1 MRQVQVNLPGR
12 EYVILIGCNLAA
24 DRSAVEFFRV
34 AAGGRRCGLVA
45 DSTVAPLY
53 GGGAAALAAAGGATL
68 AGTATF
74 PAGEASKTPEALLG
88 LYRDAI
94 RLGLDRK
101 SLVLALGGGVTGDLA
116 GFFAAT
122 WMRGL
127 DFIQLPTTLLAM
139 VDSSVGGKTGVDLPE
154 GKNLVGAFHQPRLVW
169 CDLDTLKTL
178 PDREWRCGLAEIV
191 KYGVIL
197 DAPLF
202 SRLETH
208 TLASLKADAAAVA
221 DIVARCCELK
231 AQVVLADERETT
243 GLRMVLN
250 YGHTFG
256 HPLETLGGYG
266 LYNHGEAVAIG
277 MGMAAD
283 LAVLL
288 DRCPADLP
296 ARQDA
301 LLRRLGLP
309 THAEPGR
316 FRAED
321 LLNLMYRDKKTAG
334 GRLRLILPRSL
345 GTVEVC
351 SVEDRRLLLRVVGGR
366 CGGES

>member
-12 EYVILIGCNLAA
+12 EYEILIGSGLATDTA
-24 DRSAVEFFRV
+24 AVTAFRAV
-34 AAGGRRCGLVA
+34 AAGRRCGLVA
-45 DSTVAPLY
+45 DDTVAPLY
-53 GGGAAALAAAGGATL
+53 AAAVTALAAAADATFAGAV
-68 AGTATF
+68 TF
-74 PAGEASKTPEALLG
+74 PAGETSKTTETLAH
-88 LYRDAI
+88 LYCEAI

-197 DAPLF
+197 DASLF
-202 SRLETH
+202 AQLETQ
-208 TLASLKADAAAVA
+208 TLPSLQADTAAVA
-221 DIVARCCELK
+221 AVVARCCELK
-231 AQVVLADERETT
+231 AQVVLADEKETT
-243 GLRMVLN
+243 GRRMILN

-266 LYNHGEAVAIG
+266 GYNHGEAVAVG

-288 DRCPADLP
+288 ARCPPDLP

-309 THAEPGR
+309 THAAPGR
-316 FRAED
+316 FRAEEV
-321 LLNLMYRDKKTAG
+321 LNLMLRDKKTVG
-334 GRLRLILPRSL
+334 GRLRLILPRAL
-345 GTVEVC
+345 GTVEVRA
-351 SVEDRRLLLRVVGGR
+351 VEDRGLLLRTIGGR
-366 CGGES
+366 CSGEP